1 MTTSLSIKAGTTHV
15 EVVRWESDVV
25 AYKAISGI
33 QKSAPAAVTAAGH
46 SLKTGWRAAVEAI
59 VRGPVDLNAKNSPPR
74 ASDYYTVTS
83 TGTDTLT
90 LDGTNTIG
98 MPTYVSGGTLRYF
111 VPESLAAATARMDI
125 VDRWTPIARGIS
137 MPHVEDESY
146 DVGDIVHIV
155 TGSHYVCT
163 TAGTSDVSR
172 PADLLSGDGT
182 VVWAEKAGFTGT
194 TVYVS
199 LSETSGIAISDTEH
213 TITWTVSAADLSGEH
228 WTDATAQLEVTV
240 GGVVSRVA
248 EYDISIDHETTR

>member
-1 MTTSLSIKAGTTHV
+1 MTTKLALAAGQTHV

-98 MPTYVSGGTLRYF
+98 MPTYVSGGALRYF
-111 VPESLAAATARMDI
+111 VPESLAAATASMDI

-137 MPHVEDESY
+137 RPHLEDNAYAE
-146 DVGDIVHIV
+146 GDIVHV
-155 TGSHYVCT
+155 VPGTHYVCT

-172 PADLLSGDGT
+172 PADLLAGDGT
-182 VVWAEKAGFTGT
+182 VTWAAKTDFTGT

-199 LSETSGIAISDTEH
+199 LSNTSGITLNDTEH
-213 TITWTVSAADLSGEH
+213 TITWTVAASDLSGEY
-228 WTDATAQLEVTV
+228 WTTAIAQLEVTV
-240 GGVVSRVA
+240 SGVVSRVA
-248 EYDISIDHETTR
+248 EYSIAVDHETTR